1 MQESTTEVEKS
12 GIEAAPTKEAPK
24 NVLFGSISYSEEA
37 NYEKFIREM
46 TPQQA
51 LFVLVASANYAQA
64 KGSFNLLESE
74 TLASAIRT
82 LRKGGDAKPEETT
95 TEPQPETEQ
104 A

>member
-1 MQESTTEVEKS
+1 MEESTTTVEKTAT
-12 GIEAAPTKEAPK
+12 ENPAKEAPK
-24 NVLFGSISYSEEA
+24 NVLFGAISYTEEE
-37 NYEKFIREM
+37 NYEKFVREM

-82 LRKGGDAKPEETT
+82 LRKNTAQSA
-95 TEPQPETEQ
+95 PQETEQ
-104 A
+104 PTTEQLA

>member
-12 GIEAAPTKEAPK
+12 GIETAPAQETPK

-82 LRKGGDAKPEETT
+82 LRKGGDAKPAET
-95 TEPQPETEQ
+95 TEPKAETEQ